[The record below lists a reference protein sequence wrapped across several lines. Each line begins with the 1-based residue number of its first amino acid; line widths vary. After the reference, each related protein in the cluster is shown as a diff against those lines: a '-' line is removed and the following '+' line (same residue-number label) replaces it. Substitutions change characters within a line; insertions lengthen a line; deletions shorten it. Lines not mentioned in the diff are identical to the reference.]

1 MNSGFNK
8 RFYCINYFKIFLTVI
23 FLNIFNIYSGSS
35 CNKCKTCFAKL
46 CQGEKK
52 DPSDNEILELKD
64 FLFGVLF
71 HNVKG
76 NFVFHDYITITKLED
91 KKILD
96 KIDKKGSNDVYVLNV
111 DLNNKIFSDES
122 KVLDDDDY
130 AKNSLENRTF
140 LKFSKKQ
147 YEEDKNNNKYT
158 YLRDGRIDSKKYG
171 TVIYYIESGKLC
183 IYCKNV
189 KDKLYKKDDKGKTT
203 FVYQGTNVDI
213 KDCEVTNYIE
223 NNQIVDKTKQI
234 TPIIQ
239 VESPIQNK
247 VVMTFYK
254 RKSN

>member
-1 MNSGFNK
+1 MK
-8 RFYCINYFKIFLTVI
+8 
-23 FLNIFNIYSGSS
+23 
-35 CNKCKTCFAKL
+35 KT
-46 CQGEKK
+46 
-52 DPSDNEILELKD
+52 
-64 FLFGVLF
+64 
-71 HNVKG
+71 
-76 NFVFHDYITITKLED
+76 
-91 KKILD
+91 KKILE
-96 KIDKKGSNDVYVLNV
+96 KIGKKGSNDVYVLSV
-111 DLNNKIFSDES
+111 DLNNSIFSDEN
-122 KVLDDDDY
+122 KVLDNNAYD
-130 AKNSLENRTF
+130 F
-140 LKFSKKQ
+140 LKFSKKL

-189 KDKLYKKDDKGKTT
+189 KDKLYKKNDEGKTT

-213 KDCEVTNYIE
+213 KDCELTNYIE